1 MKELARAQVL
11 LCILLTIFCAVMMLI
26 ALARDRAR
34 WVAWRRAVVARSG
47 KWRSLCAALSAE
59 EVRVREEADAKHIA
73 HWRTTFQIGAVVC
86 LVASLPGFHEMVK
99 EGDLVAF
106 LSSDP
111 GPEVAGNILHPGGF
125 GPLLFALGS
134 SMLFTAFPALL
145 TKRSLYAWIVLMSL
159 RLDLPLFAPAPLYHF
174 LSYETVITT
183 IRVLL
188 YSHCTSIPFVVI
200 MNVWSS
206 GMFGY
211 LARQKLVEN
220 GLGHCPTNNM
230 NSSLGGFLTVTFVV
244 LMHRHMVL
252 SQIRCTLEAKSS
264 RNVESAVETLLHG
277 MCEAVV
283 QVRQD
288 LTLKQPSPQ
297 LGALLL
303 HPRELN
309 MGCSFLELMHEKHD
323 RDKLVHVMSASQEA
337 SIPGTVHV
345 SMRDTDNLL
354 VPVQLFHTPC
364 MDAVDEMFYIVG
376 IREAGELLEGRSTR
390 APHAPEIT
398 PKLPEVGAYVLPDS
412 LDGISETGSF
422 VSAINTLPMA
432 PEGQHAEGEKAVWVD
447 TAKTGMPMQCCTP
460 AFLAS
465 FGGPSLRVGSAFV
478 SWASRPD
485 SKAVVG
491 KIQDMVH
498 LLLLDGASDVED
510 MQLEL
515 RLPHMK
521 DLFVDVVVSLSVSS
535 MSSATMSQEQ
545 VLPLVKLTFRR
556 LKYKRKQ
563 GRPSRTSGK
572 RRAAVQPQAQGH
584 GQALGSLVKL

>member
-159 RLDLPLFAPAPLYHF
+159 RVELPLLAPASVIHF
-174 LSYETVITT
+174 LGYEMVVTTVM
-183 IRVLL
+183 VLL
-188 YSHCTSIPFVVI
+188 YSHCTNIYFVII
-200 MNVWSS
+200 MNMWNSAMV
-206 GMFGY
+206 GY
-211 LARQKLVEN
+211 MRRQRSVEQ
-220 GLGHCPTNNM
+220 GFGHCLANGM
-230 NSSLGGFLTVTFVV
+230 NGTIGNFLTVIILV
-244 LMHRHMVL
+244 LTYRHMLL

-277 MCEAVV
+277 MCDAVV
-283 QVRQD
+283 HVRQD

-297 LGALLL
+297 LGSLLL
-303 HPRELN
+303 YPREMT
-309 MGCSFLELMHEKHD
+309 MGCSFLELLHEELD
-323 RDKLVHVMSASQEA
+323 RERVFHVMSASQEG
-337 SIPGTVHV
+337 SIPGAVHV
-345 SMRDTDNLL
+345 SMRDMDRQP
-354 VPVQLFHTPC
+354 VPVQLFHTAC
-364 MDAVDEMFYIVG
+364 MDGVDELFYIVG
-376 IREAGELLEGRSTR
+376 IREAGDLQEGRSTR
-390 APHAPEIT
+390 EPPAPTTT
-398 PKLPEVGAYVLPDS
+398 PNLPGVGAHMPPDS
-412 LDGISETGSF
+412 LNSISETGSF

-432 PEGQHAEGEKAVWVD
+432 PEGQHAEGEIAVWID
-447 TAKTGMPMQCCTP
+447 TSMIGMPMQCCTP
-460 AFLAS
+460 EFLAS
-465 FGGPSLRVGSAFV
+465 FGGPSLQAGSTLS

-485 SKAVVG
+485 SDAFEGQV
-491 KIQDMVH
+491 QDRVH
-498 LLLLDGASDVED
+498 ELLLDGASDVTD
-510 MQLEL
+510 MKLEL
-515 RLPHMK
+515 RPSHMK
-521 DLFVDVVVSLSVSS
+521 DVFVDVVLSLSISS
-535 MSSATMSQEQ
+535 TSTAASPQERG
-545 VLPLVKLTFRR
+545 LPLVKFTFGR
-556 LKYKRKQ
+556 LKYKCKQ
-563 GRPSRTSGK
+563 GRPPRTSGK
-572 RRAAVQPQAQGH
+572 RRAAAQAQAR
-584 GQALGSLVKL
+584 GQGRAPGSPLSL